1 VADFVDEDRLLKK
14 ATEIFGVETLEM
26 KFGKWRKKYART
38 SCRVRRETAVRKT
51 LYFITWITR
60 LLTSRSR
67 LNVTSFYVLCKIVQ
81 MSLQESGVLK
91 GLPFVLFPIVLCAR
105 TTIPRGS
112 ATNRKSI
119 SNMLRGRTHTVVHI
133 VYCVLSCILYNVM
146 CVCVCVC
153 VVHRTV

>member
-1 VADFVDEDRLLKK
+1 VADFVHGDRPLKR
-14 ATEIFGVETLEM
+14 ATEIFGVEMLEM

-38 SCRVRRETAVRKT
+38 SWAVRKT

-91 GLPFVLFPIVLCAR
+91 GLPFVCFPLFCAR
-105 TTIPRGS
+105 VRLPRGS
-112 ATNRKSI
+112 VTNRKSI
-119 SNMLRGRTHTVVHI
+119 SNMLRGRSYTVVHI
-133 VYCVLSCILYNVM
+133 VYRVLCCILYNIM

-153 VVHRTV
+153 V